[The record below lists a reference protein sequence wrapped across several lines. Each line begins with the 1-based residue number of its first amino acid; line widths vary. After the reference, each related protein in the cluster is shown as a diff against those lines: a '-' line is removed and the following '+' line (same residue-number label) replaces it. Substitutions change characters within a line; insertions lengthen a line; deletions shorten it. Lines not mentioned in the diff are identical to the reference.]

1 MAVELKTHIELHGDN
16 PLKARIAGKPWKA
29 ALVAKFILGFGIDHA
44 VEHYG
49 FSYATAHA
57 VMAFYY
63 DNQEAIETAMKASDE
78 KLAQTTTSI
87 DERIAELKKKANTKQ
102 N

>member
-1 MAVELKTHIELHGDN
+1 MAVEFKTHIELRGDN
-16 PLKARIAGKPWKA
+16 PSQARVAGKPWKA
-29 ALVAKFILGFGIDHA
+29 ALVAKFILGWGIEHA

-63 DNQEAIETAMKASDE
+63 DNQDAIEAAMKESDE
-78 KLAQTTTSI
+78 KLREVAVDSREFL
-87 DERIAELKKKANTKQ
+87 DELRKKSQEN
-102 N
+102 

>member
-1 MAVELKTHIELHGDN
+1 MAVELKSHIELRGEN
-16 PLKARIAGKPWKA
+16 PLQARIAGKPWKA
-29 ALVAKFILGFGIDHA
+29 ALVAKFILGWGIEHA

-63 DNQEAIETAMKASDE
+63 DNQDAIENAMRESDE
-78 KLAQTTTSI
+78 KVSKVGISI
-87 DERIAELKKKANTKQ
+87 DERISELKKKSQ
-102 N
+102 ES

>member
-29 ALVAKFILGFGIDHA
+29 ALVAKFIIGFGIDHA

-63 DNQEAIETAMKASDE
+63 DNQEVIETAMKASDE
-78 KLAQTTTSI
+78 KLRETAI
-87 DERIAELKKKANTKQ
+87 DSSELLAELRKKANTK
-102 N
+102 